1 MSILYTVGLPQ
12 FRGPKYILRR
22 FSACNRM
29 LLYRRSKA
37 LHIDFAYKSAIW
49 HESCKLVLLKNSH
62 PAPTFAKLLKMESQ
76 KWPNLSKTEISFANI
91 SLGSKPQKNGF
102 ENRIFFWFKP
112 NLLWF

>member
-1 MSILYTVGLPQ
+1 
-12 FRGPKYILRR
+12 
-22 FSACNRM
+22 M

>member
-1 MSILYTVGLPQ
+1 
-12 FRGPKYILRR
+12 
-22 FSACNRM
+22 M

-91 SLGSKPQKNGF
+91 SLGSKQKNAF
-102 ENRIFFWFKP
+102 EETNF
-112 NLLWF
+112 LLVQTEFIMVLTGESCPI

>member
-1 MSILYTVGLPQ
+1 MGLPQ

-62 PAPTFAKLLKMESQ
+62 PAPTFAKLLTMESQ

-91 SLGSKPQKNGF
+91 SLGSKPPKNGF